1 MFEAVYLWDA
11 CIYKFSSCTEHI
23 SAEWIN
29 VWIQTGNLA
38 LYQLAQRWLA
48 WFFALVFLQDLER
61 QESEVLSRC
70 IVEHSILQA
79 EVNELEEMIQ
89 DSTADECLYDF
100 FEKILHDSNESLNLM
115 KMVIVE
121 FSMYTWIPW

>member
-29 VWIQTGNLA
+29 VWIQTCNLA
-38 LYQLAQRWLA
+38 LYQLTQRWLA
-48 WFFALVFLQDLER
+48 WLFALVFLQDLER

-79 EVNELEEMIQ
+79 EVNELKEMIQ

-100 FEKILHDSNESLNLM
+100 FEKSLYDSNERLNLM

-121 FSMYTWIPW
+121 FSMYTWMPW